1 MKILI
6 QSAKIIDPNSSAHQ
20 KTRNILIENGRI
32 ADVSTKTSEADR
44 IIQAEGMLLS
54 PGWFDL
60 GTQSG
65 EPGFEQKEDLESL
78 AQAAMAGGF
87 TELAVLPNTQ
97 PVVQTKAD
105 VNYFLRGNAGRLVQ
119 MHVLAAVTRNTR
131 GEDFTEMMDLHHAG
145 AIGFTDGL
153 KTIWNTDIFL
163 KTLQYLQAF
172 NGLLVDHPEDI
183 WLNLY
188 GQMNESPVS
197 ARLGLKGMPALA
209 EEIALSRNLKLLG
222 YAGGRLHISRISTA
236 RAVSLLRTARKKLAV
251 TCDVAAYQP
260 LLDDSLLESFD
271 TNYKVNPPL
280 RQKRDNDALIR
291 GLQDG
296 TIDVICSGH
305 VPQDEESK
313 MVEFDHAEA
322 GIISLQTTGSNL
334 SELSSVIPWDVL
346 IEKIAINPR
355 KVLGL
360 QQPVIEEGEKANLTL
375 FDPGA
380 EWTLDETTNKSKSK
394 NSPWWGKKVKGKTIA
409 VFNNGRYR
417 IFE

>member
-20 KTRNILIENGRI
+20 KIRNILIENGRI

-119 MHVLAAVTRNTR
+119 MHVLAAVTRNTK

-280 RQKRDNDALIR
+280 RLKRDNDALIR

-313 MVEFDHAEA
+313 MVEFDHAEP

-380 EWTLDETTNKSKSK
+380 VWTLDETTNKSKSK
-394 NSPWWGKKVKGKTIA
+394 NSPWWGKTLKGKTIA

>member
-6 QSAKIIDPNSSAHQ
+6 RSARIIDPNSSAHL
-20 KTRNILIENGRI
+20 KVKNVLIDNGRI
-32 ADVSTKTSEADR
+32 IDMPAKSVEADR
-44 IIQAEGMLLS
+44 TLEAEGMLLT

-87 TELAVLPNTQ
+87 TEIAVLPNTQ
-97 PVVQTKAD
+97 PVIQTRAD
-105 VNYFLRGNAGRLVQ
+105 VNYFQRGNAGRLVQ
-119 MHVLAAVTRNTR
+119 MHVLAAVTRNTK
-131 GEDFTEMMDLHHAG
+131 GEEFTDMMDLHHAG

-172 NGLLVDHPEDI
+172 NGLLIDRPEDI

-209 EEIALSRNLKLLG
+209 EDVALSRNLKLLA
-222 YAGGRLHISRISTA
+222 YAGGRLHVARLSTA
-236 RAVSLLRTARKKLAV
+236 RALRLIRAARKRLNV
-251 TCDVAAYQP
+251 TCDITAYQP
-260 LLDDSLLESFD
+260 LLDDNQLEDFD

-280 RQKRDNDALIR
+280 RGKRDNEALIR
-291 GLQDG
+291 GLEDG

-305 VPQDEESK
+305 VPQDAESK
-313 MVEFDHAEA
+313 QVEFDQAEM
-322 GIISLQTTGSNL
+322 GIISLQTTGANL
-334 SELSSVIPWDVL
+334 TELATRIQWQVL
-346 IEKIAINPR
+346 LEKVTVNPR
-355 KVLGL
+355 KILGL
-360 QQPVIEEGEKANLTL
+360 SQPVIEPGEKANLTL
-375 FDPGA
+375 FNPHA
-380 EWTLDETTNKSKSK
+380 VWTFDEQSCRSKSR
-394 NSPWWGKKVKGKTIA
+394 NSPWWGKTLKGKAVA

-417 IFE
+417 IFD

>member
-97 PVVQTKAD
+97 PVVQTKDD

>member
-6 QSAKIIDPNSSAHQ
+6 QSARIIDPHSASNQ
-20 KTRNILIENGRI
+20 KIRNVLIENGRI
-32 ADVSTKTSEADR
+32 AEVSTKTPEADR
-44 IIQAEGMLLS
+44 IIQAEGMILS

-60 GTQSG
+60 GTHSG
-65 EPGFEQKEDLESL
+65 EPGYEQKEDIESL
-78 AQAAMAGGF
+78 IQAAMAGGF
-87 TELAVLPNTQ
+87 TELTVLPNTQ
-97 PVVQTKAD
+97 PVIQTKAD

-119 MHVLAAVTRNTR
+119 IHVLAAVTRNTK
-131 GEDFTEMMDLHHAG
+131 GEEFTEMMDLHHAG

-172 NGLLVDHPEDI
+172 NGLLIDHPEDI

-209 EEIALSRNLKLLG
+209 EELALSRNIKLLN
-222 YAGGRLHISRISTA
+222 YAGGRLHMARISTA
-236 RAVSLLRTARKKLAV
+236 RAVSLLRTARKKLSV
-251 TCDVAAYQP
+251 TCDIAAYQP
-260 LLDDSLLESFD
+260 LLDDTLLETFD

-280 RQKRDNDALIR
+280 RQRRDNDALVR

-305 VPQDEESK
+305 IPQDDESK
-313 MVEFDHAEA
+313 QVEFDHAEP
-322 GIISLQTTGSNL
+322 GIINLQTTGACL
-334 SELSSVIPWDVL
+334 TELSAQVPWETL
-346 IEKIAINPR
+346 IEKIAVNPR
-355 KVLGL
+355 RVFGL
-360 QQPVIEEGEKANLTL
+360 PQPVIEAGEKANLTL
-375 FDPGA
+375 FNPNA
-380 EWTLDETTNKSKSK
+380 TWVLDESTNKSKSR
-394 NSPWWGKKVKGKTIA
+394 NSPFWGKRITGRVVA
-409 VFNNGRYR
+409 VFNNTRHR